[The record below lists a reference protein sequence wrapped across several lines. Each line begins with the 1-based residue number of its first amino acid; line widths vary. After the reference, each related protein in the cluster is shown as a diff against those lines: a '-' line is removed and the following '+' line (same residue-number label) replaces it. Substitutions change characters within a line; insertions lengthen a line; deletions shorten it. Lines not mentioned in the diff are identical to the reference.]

1 MRSITLKL
9 VLAFLAVSL
18 VGIAWMAV
26 SAGQITER
34 VFGSYLDAHN
44 QGALINRLSDFYT
57 INDGWQGVEAFIIS
71 QSFVNEFGRGFV
83 LTGEKG
89 SIIFPDSRGFPED
102 QRLRQKMGDEVPI
115 FVDGQVVGAI
125 ITGSNRL
132 FERPFVAEIFNRF
145 YRNML
150 IGALGAIVVSLLLGL
165 FLARTLTRTLRELK
179 AATRAVAKGDLTQ
192 RVTIRSHDELGDLAL
207 SVNKMTADLE
217 HSRDLRRKMIADIAH
232 DLRTPLSVILGHAE
246 ALNEGALPPNS
257 DTFYIIH
264 DEAQRLNRLVEDLRT
279 LSLSDAGEL
288 PLSRTFVS
296 LEELLERV
304 VAAYTPRARQKN
316 IALQVHLA
324 PSLPEVSIDQDRMI
338 QVLGNLLDNALRY
351 TPVDGSITLSAGCS
365 SDHVELCVQDSGP
378 GIPAEDLPFVFDR
391 FYRGD
396 KSRRRGE
403 GGSGLGL
410 AIAKSIVELHGGVIR
425 VESEPGKGV
434 VFIIELLDVC

>member
-26 SAGQITER
+26 SAGRITER
-34 VFGSYLDAHN
+34 VFGSFLDAQN
-44 QGALINRLSDFYT
+44 QEALINRLSDYYA

-71 QSFVNEFGRGFV
+71 QSFVNEFGRGFI
-83 LTGEKG
+83 LTDEKG
-89 SIIFPDSRGFPED
+89 NIIFPDSRGFPKD
-102 QRLRQKMGDEVPI
+102 QRSRQKMGDEVPI
-115 FVDGQVVGAI
+115 FVDGQVIGAI

-132 FERPFVAEIFNRF
+132 FERPGVAEIFNRF

-150 IGALGAIVVSLLLGL
+150 IGTLGAIAVSLLLGL

-207 SVNKMTADLE
+207 SVNQMTADLE

-232 DLRTPLSVILGHAE
+232 DLRTPLSVILGHTE
-246 ALNEGALPPNS
+246 ALNEGALPPNP

-288 PLSRTFVS
+288 QLSRTFVS

-304 VAAYTPRARQKN
+304 AAAYTPRARQKN

-324 PSLPEVSIDQDRMI
+324 PALPEVSIDQDRMI

-351 TPVDGSITLSAGCS
+351 TPVDGCITLSAGCS
-365 SDHVELCVQDSGP
+365 LDHVELRVQDSGP

>member
-34 VFGSYLDAHN
+34 VFGSFLDDHN
-44 QGALINRLSDFYT
+44 TDALIDRLSDYYT
-57 INDGWQGVEAFIIS
+57 TNEHWRGVEALIIS
-71 QSFVNEFGRGFV
+71 QSFANEFGRGFI
-83 LTGEKG
+83 LTDEKG
-89 SIIFPDSRGFPED
+89 SIIFPDSRGFPVD

-115 FVDGQVVGAI
+115 FIDGQAVGAI
-125 ITGSNRL
+125 IVGSNR
-132 FERPFVAEIFNRF
+132 FNERPFVAEIFKRF
-145 YRNML
+145 YNNLL

-165 FLARTLTRTLRELK
+165 FLARTLTRTLRELT
-179 AATRAVAKGDLTQ
+179 AATRAVAKGDSTQ
-192 RVTIRSHDELGDLAL
+192 RVTIRSHDELVELAL
-207 SVNKMTADLE
+207 SLNQMTSDLK

-246 ALNEGALPPNS
+246 ALSEGALPPNS
-257 DTFYIIH
+257 DTFYVIH
-264 DEAQRLNRLVEDLRT
+264 DEAQRLNRLVEDLRI

-304 VAAYTPRARQKN
+304 AAAYTPHARKKN
-316 IALQVHLA
+316 IALQVHLS
-324 PSLPEVSIDQDRMI
+324 PSLPDVNIDQDRMM

-351 TPVDGSITLSAGCS
+351 TPVDGCITLSAGCS
-365 SDHVELCVQDSGP
+365 SDHVELSVQDSGP
-378 GIPAEDLPFVFDR
+378 GIPAEDFPFVFDR

-396 KSRRRGE
+396 KSRRRVE

-434 VFIIELLDVC
+434 VFIIELLDAC

>member
-71 QSFVNEFGRGFV
+71 QSFVNEFGQGFI

-89 SIIFPDSRGFPED
+89 SIIFPDSRRFPQD
-102 QRLRQKMGDEVPI
+102 QRLRQRMGDEVPI
-115 FVDGQVVGAI
+115 FVDGQVIGAI
-125 ITGSNRL
+125 ISGSNRE
-132 FERPFVAEIFNRF
+132 FERPFVTEIFNRF

-207 SVNKMTADLE
+207 SVNQMTADLE

-296 LEELLERV
+296 LEELLVRV
-304 VAAYTPRARQKN
+304 AAAYTPRARQKN

-365 SDHVELCVQDSGP
+365 SDHVALCVKDSGP

>member
-1 MRSITLKL
+1 MRSITFKL

-26 SAGQITER
+26 SAGQITQR
-34 VFGSYLDAHN
+34 VFGSFLDAQN
-44 QGALINRLSDFYT
+44 QEVLLNRLSDYYIT
-57 INDGWQGVEAFIIS
+57 NGGWQGVEVLITK
-71 QSFVNEFGRGFV
+71 QSFVNEFGRGFI
-83 LTGEKG
+83 LTDEKG
-89 SIIFPDSRGFPED
+89 SIIFPDSRRLPEV
-102 QRLRQKMGDEVPI
+102 QRLRQRMGDEVPI

-125 ITGSNRL
+125 IPGSNRL
-132 FERPFVAEIFNRF
+132 IERPFVAEIFNRF
-145 YRNML
+145 YRNLL
-150 IGALGAIVVSLLLGL
+150 IGALGAIAVSLLLGL
-165 FLARTLTRTLRELK
+165 FLARTLTRTLRELT

-192 RVTIRSHDELGDLAL
+192 RVKIRSNDELGELAL
-207 SVNKMTADLE
+207 SVNQMTADLE

-264 DEAQRLNRLVEDLRT
+264 DEAQRLNRLVDDLRI

-288 PLSRTFVS
+288 QLSCTFVS
-296 LEELLERV
+296 LEELLEHV
-304 VAAYTPRARQKN
+304 AAAYTPHARKKN
-316 IALQVHLA
+316 IVLQVHLA
-324 PSLPEVSIDQDRMI
+324 PSLPNVNIDQDRMM

-351 TPVDGSITLSAGCS
+351 TPVDGCITLSAGCS
-365 SDHVELCVQDSGP
+365 SSHVELRVQDSGP
-378 GIPAEDLPFVFDR
+378 GIPAEDFIFVFDR

-396 KSRRRGE
+396 KSRRRVE

-434 VFIIELLDVC
+434 VFIVELLDVC